1 MTQVGHTLTGIALG
15 AASAPRDA
23 TPGRIA
29 LHLVCFALL
38 ANMPDLP
45 FPGWGHDAYH
55 ISHSVFVNLAL
66 IGLLLIVVI
75 AAWGRIRK
83 MVEHHVVIAGIVAWL
98 SHLLLDSF
106 YNHGRGVAIFWP
118 FSQARLALPIPW
130 FSAVSG
136 SPLRLDSYTLR
147 ACAVEFACY
156 LPLVLLAIGVRQ
168 LALRRVSK
176 RTRPARPPSG
186 PGRVGGGC

>member
-1 MTQVGHTLTGIALG
+1 MTQVGHTLTGIAIG
-15 AASAPRDA
+15 AVSAPRDA
-23 TPGRIA
+23 PLGRVT
-29 LHLVCFALL
+29 LCLVCFAFL
-38 ANMPDLP
+38 ANIPDVP

-66 IGLLLIVVI
+66 IGLLLIAMI
-75 AAWGRIRK
+75 AAWGRIGEI
-83 MVEHHVVIAGIVAWL
+83 VERQAVVAGIVAWL

-118 FSQARLALPIPW
+118 VSQARLALPIPW

-156 LPLVLLAIGVRQ
+156 LPLVLLAIGIRQ
-168 LALRRVSK
+168 LALKRVV
-176 RTRPARPPSG
+176 RW
-186 PGRVGGGC
+186 GRQ